1 MSTAKRLDGRSY
13 GTLRQ
18 LSCELSSLQR
28 ADGSALWKS
37 GSTHVLG
44 AIYGPIAP
52 MNMAKE
58 QEESIVTVLIKSGKS
73 DEVTD
78 EHKTFLTKILTNCI
92 DVKQYPQTVVQVV
105 LHIIQSDGSSL
116 ACLLHAA
123 VAALM
128 DAGVDLLYLPVAT
141 TCLVLMKKNHRHHD
155 TATVS
160 SGPTTA
166 SIIWLDPMAAEE
178 QEDNDNAV
186 VTLVNNSR
194 QPTKV
199 LGSHTIGTSGIS
211 LDQFLACQQ
220 VAAKACPAIPA
231 FWRLAMDQKVQRESQ
246 TLWAN

>member
-1 MSTAKRLDGRSY
+1 MSTKRQDGRNH
-13 GTLRQ
+13 GALRQ

-52 MNMAKE
+52 LNMAKE
-58 QEESIVTVLIKSGKS
+58 QEEAIVTVLIKSGKS
-73 DEVTD
+73 DQVTD
-78 EHKTFLTKILTNCI
+78 EHKTFLTNILTNCI
-92 DVKQYPQTVVQVV
+92 DVARYPRTVVQVV
-105 LHIIQSDGSSL
+105 LQIIQSDGSL
-116 ACLLHAA
+116 VACLLHAA

-141 TCLVLMKKNHRHHD
+141 TCLVFN
-155 TATVS
+155 S
-160 SGPTTA
+160 ST
-166 SIIWLDPMAAEE
+166 SSDSSSNKSIWLDPMAVEE
-178 QEDNDNAV
+178 EEDNDNAI

-194 QPTKV
+194 QPNKV

-211 LDQFLACQQ
+211 LNQFLACQQ

-231 FWRLAMDQKVQRESQ
+231 FWRLAIEQKVQRESQ

>member
-1 MSTAKRLDGRSY
+1 MSTIKRRDGRSY

-44 AIYGPIAP
+44 AVYGPIAP

-78 EHKTFLTKILTNCI
+78 EHKTFLTKILTNCV
-92 DVKQYPQTVVQVV
+92 DVQKYPQTVVQVV
-105 LHIIQSDGSSL
+105 LQIIQSDGSSL

-141 TCLVLMKKNHRHHD
+141 TCLVVMNHD
-155 TATVS
+155 EAATTS

-178 QEDNDNAV
+178 QEDNDNAI
-186 VTLVNNSR
+186 VTLVNTSR
-194 QPTKV
+194 QPTKI
-199 LGSHTIGTSGIS
+199 LGSHTIGTSGIT

-231 FWRLAMDQKVQRESQ
+231 FWRLAIDQKVQRESQ